1 MIFKARQREK
11 MCEDHNT
18 RLTQTVDKLL
28 SESNERLQMH
38 LKERMHSLDE
48 KNTLSQ
54 ECEKLRKQID
64 ELDTDKERLCGEI
77 ERLKLDV
84 DAIRRENAALQAKL
98 KEIVNNYAQAIKI
111 NTSLNASLSSLRRKS
126 AAATTTTTTTPSKA
140 ASQNNLNHQ
149 SDAEHE
155 INSLIYGAL
164 SSSSVVNNSNNY
176 QPLVTTVTS
185 GVNAVNAPLSS
196 SSHLNKWFVNIYHL
210 PFLSRC
216 LFLYCRNLQNN
227 MFIFPI
233 RFFLKRFEMV

>member
-1 MIFKARQREK
+1 

-111 NTSLNASLSSLRRKS
+111 NTSLNASLTSLRRKS
-126 AAATTTTTTTPSKA
+126 AAATTTTPSKA

-149 SDAEHE
+149 SDAENE

-164 SSSSVVNNSNNY
+164 SSSSVANSNNY

-185 GVNAVNAPLSS
+185 GINAVNAPLSS
-196 SSHLNKWFVNIYHL
+196 SSHLNKWFVLTFYRDVYSL
-210 PFLSRC
+210 LSNSRWSETC
-216 LFLYCRNLQNN
+216 SY
-227 MFIFPI
+227 
-233 RFFLKRFEMV
+233 

>member
-1 MIFKARQREK
+1 

-126 AAATTTTTTTPSKA
+126 AAATTTTPSKA

-149 SDAEHE
+149 SDAGHE

-164 SSSSVVNNSNNY
+164 SSTSVANNNNY
-176 QPLVTTVTS
+176 QPLVTTVAS

-196 SSHLNKWFVNIYHL
+196 SSHLNKWFVL
-210 PFLSRC
+210 PFYRHV
-216 LFLYCRNLQNN
+216 FLNCRNLPNS
-227 MFIFPI
+227 MFIFWC
-233 RFFLKRFEMV
+233 KM